1 MSDIAILVAEE
12 NERRVKNSRKAA
24 GGEGAVEINWVS
36 RASVMAKSIK
46 DKIGKEKTELLRLVL
61 EPKSQLPELESG
73 LGETSLF
80 LEMLS

>member
-24 GGEGAVEINWVS
+24 GGEGDVEINWVS

-61 EPKSQLPELESG
+61 EPKSPV
-73 LGETSLF
+73 SLAASDGF
-80 LEMLS
+80 FSA

>member
-24 GGEGAVEINWVS
+24 GGEGDVEINWVS

-46 DKIGKEKTELLRLVL
+46 DKIGKEKTELLR
-61 EPKSQLPELESG
+61 EQGQWHYINSQTVFDQGFSNFQKQKG
-73 LGETSLF
+73 L
-80 LEMLS
+80 

>member
-24 GGEGAVEINWVS
+24 GGEGGVEINWVS

-61 EPKSQLPELESG
+61 EPKSQV
-73 LGETSLF
+73 SLAASDGF
-80 LEMLS
+80 FSA

>member
-24 GGEGAVEINWVS
+24 GGEGDVEINWVS
-36 RASVMAKSIK
+36 RASVMAKRIK

-61 EPKSQLPELESG
+61 EPKSQNPMLSG
-73 LGETSLF
+73 LNYT
-80 LEMLS
+80 